1 MSNQSRI
8 LAILFSVALGCQLAA
23 WDAPAT
29 AGDPVAI
36 VVNPSNSVASLT
48 PTDLH
53 KIFLGDKSTWPNGK
67 HILVIMAAPG
77 SPERG
82 AVLAGIYKMSESEYA
97 KYFLQ
102 AAFTGAVAAPP
113 KDATSS
119 TQVKQLVAENPGAI
133 GYIKQADA
141 DDTVKV
147 VFKLP

>member
-1 MSNQSRI
+1 MNRLSRI
-8 LAILFSVALGCQLAA
+8 LAAFCGFAVWSGVNV
-23 WDAPAT
+23 WKAPAE

-36 VVNPSNSVASLT
+36 VVNPSNSVSSLT
-48 PTDLH
+48 ASDLH

-77 SPERG
+77 SPERS
-82 AVLAGIYKMSESEYA
+82 AVLASIYKMSESEYA

-113 KDATSS
+113 KDASS
-119 TQVKQLVAENPGAI
+119 SSQVKQLVAENPGAI
-133 GYIKQADA
+133 GYIKQTDA